1 MWVFQGMFEYLK
13 QIELLICHIETLHR
27 AVILTKPIN
36 ESSHQIF
43 LNQQNSLDTHAERAG
58 G

>member
-13 QIELLICHIETLHR
+13 QLELLNCHIETLHR

-36 ESSHQIF
+36 EISHQIF
-43 LNQQNSLDTHAERAG
+43 LSQQNSLDTHAERAG